1 MKVSFMFMKVLE
13 HILQVLQFKS
23 VLVSRF
29 SQFVVMDLF
38 WITTK
43 YRTLENQKQNWSS
56 SLYIIF

>member
-1 MKVSFMFMKVLE
+1 MFMKVLE